1 MWGVQR
7 VATEYPAQIS
17 LLRTIWSHPAGENSQ
32 KTAFRA
38 IFTKNKVLL
47 GAFWA
52 NWLPNQFHKVYLGGT
67 HPYHTLGPLNGPL
80 LHSRATKR
88 ARFSP
93 QRPFWGP
100 HRSSEGPRGP
110 DLVPTATDWSDWA
123 GIMVTTHFDL
133 VYDLFWAPK
142 VPKRARFGPKRP
154 FWGPQRSSEGPQG
167 PVSVPTAPVWSDWAG
182 ITVTTHYDLVYDL
195 FWAPKVPKGARFG
208 PKMALL
214 GAPEVLGG
222 PPGTR
227 QRQRRQQQRRQQQR
241 RQRQRRQ

>member
-52 NWLPNQFHKVYLGGT
+52 NWHPNQFHKVYLGGT

-182 ITVTTHYDLVYDL
+182 ITVTTH
-195 FWAPKVPKGARFG
+195 
-208 PKMALL
+208 
-214 GAPEVLGG
+214 
-222 PPGTR
+222 
-227 QRQRRQQQRRQQQR
+227 
-241 RQRQRRQ
+241 